1 MQKWDIEMAY
11 GINFSTQVRASSQD
25 EAIEI
30 AKALVENGTMI
41 LASDNAVNESGMM
54 FQGVTFTK
62 EN

>member
-11 GINFSTQVRASSQD
+11 GINFSAQVVASSRE

-30 AKALVENGTMI
+30 AKALVENGTMV
-41 LASDNAVNESGMM
+41 LPSDNAVNESGLM
-54 FQGVTFTK
+54 FQEVTFAK